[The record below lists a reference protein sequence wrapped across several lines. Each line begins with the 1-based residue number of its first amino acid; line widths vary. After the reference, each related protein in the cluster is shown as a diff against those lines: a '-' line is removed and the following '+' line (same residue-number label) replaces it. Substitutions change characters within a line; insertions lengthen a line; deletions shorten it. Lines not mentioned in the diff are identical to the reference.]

1 MQSEQSKVMSAIVI
15 TAIIVGGGA
24 YYLWGNKDVAPANQH
39 EEAVLSGSSQEYA
52 VMGRESFSA
61 FQCSVLASVMSDAQ
75 EEERLFTFGYEQG
88 KKFLNALSAN
98 KISEEDVSSEVPVGI
113 TWVLGGPSI
122 EFMLGRIY
130 TSASD
135 AALENVY
142 PTDGTYISED
152 LRKSIA
158 ENDFNEGNCQL
169 IGK

>member
-1 MQSEQSKVMSAIVI
+1 MQPEQSKVMSAVVI

-24 YYLWGNKDVAPANQH
+24 YYLWGNKDVPSPNQ
-39 EEAVLSGSSQEYA
+39 EEKTALTGSSQEYA

-61 FQCSVLASVMSDAQ
+61 FQCSVLASVMGDVQ

-88 KKFLNALSAN
+88 EKFLNALSEN
-98 KISEEDVSSEVPVGI
+98 KITDEDISNEVPVGI

-122 EFMLGRIY
+122 EFMLGRVY

-135 AALENVY
+135 AALENIY
-142 PTDGTYISED
+142 PTDGTYNSED
-152 LRKSIA
+152 LRKSMA